1 MGRKKKNNLKRI
13 EQGNTFNNARKQLH
27 KNNEDAGEEIVFILE
42 SNSPPLTNEELEF
55 IQSMGDGVYFKP
67 RTRKTTIIEPGI
79 LKKWQLLGFTSF
91 RHYTGFNSFNNHV
104 GGVTETDLMQHLI
117 DTLASNKRSN

>member
-13 EQGNTFNNARKQLH
+13 EQGNTFNDVRKQVY
-27 KNNEDAGEEIVFILE
+27 KNNEEAGEEIVFILE
-42 SNSPPLTNEELEF
+42 SNSPPLTNEELEI

-67 RTRKTTIIEPGI
+67 RTRKTTIIEPGT

-91 RHYTGFNSFNNHV
+91 RHYTSFNSFNNQV

>member
-42 SNSPPLTNEELEF
+42 SNSPPLTNEELEI

-67 RTRKTTIIEPGI
+67 RTRKTTIIEPGT

-91 RHYTGFNSFNNHV
+91 RHYTGFNSFNNQV

-117 DTLASNKRSN
+117 DTLAFNKRSN

>member
-13 EQGNTFNNARKQLH
+13 EQGNTFNDVRKQVY
-27 KNNEDAGEEIVFILE
+27 KNNEEAGEEIVFILE
-42 SNSPPLTNEELEF
+42 SNSPPLTNEELEI

-67 RTRKTTIIEPGI
+67 RTRKTTIIEPGT

-91 RHYTGFNSFNNHV
+91 RHYTGFNSFNNQV
-104 GGVTETDLMQHLI
+104 GGVTETDLMQNLI

>member
-13 EQGNTFNNARKQLH
+13 EQGNTFNDVRKQVY
-27 KNNEDAGEEIVFILE
+27 KNNEEAGEEIVFILE
-42 SNSPPLTNEELEF
+42 SNSPPLTNEELEI

-67 RTRKTTIIEPGI
+67 RTRKTTIIEPGT
-79 LKKWQLLGFTSF
+79 LKKWQLLSFTSF
-91 RHYTGFNSFNNHV
+91 RHYTGFNSFNNQV

>member
-13 EQGNTFNNARKQLH
+13 EQGNTFNEVRKQVY
-27 KNNEDAGEEIVFILE
+27 KNNEEAGEEIVFILE
-42 SNSPPLTNEELEF
+42 SNSPPLTNEELEI

-67 RTRKTTIIEPGI
+67 RTRKTTIIEPGT

-91 RHYTGFNSFNNHV
+91 RHYTGFNSFNNQV

>member
-1 MGRKKKNNLKRI
+1 
-13 EQGNTFNNARKQLH
+13 
-27 KNNEDAGEEIVFILE
+27 EEIIFILE
-42 SNSPPLTNEELEF
+42 SNSPPLTNEELEI

-67 RTRKTTIIEPGI
+67 RTRKTTIIEPGT
-79 LKKWQLLGFTSF
+79 LKKWQLLNFTSY
-91 RHYTGFNSFNNHV
+91 RHYIGFNSFNNQV

>member
-13 EQGNTFNNARKQLH
+13 EQGNTFNDVRKQVY
-27 KNNEDAGEEIVFILE
+27 KNNEEAGEEIVFILE
-42 SNSPPLTNEELEF
+42 SNSPPLTNEELEI

-67 RTRKTTIIEPGI
+67 RTRKTTIIEPGT

-91 RHYTGFNSFNNHV
+91 RHYTGFNSFNNQG

>member
-42 SNSPPLTNEELEF
+42 SNSPPLTNEELEI

-67 RTRKTTIIEPGI
+67 KTRKTIIIEPGT

-91 RHYTGFNSFNNHV
+91 RHYIGFNSFNNQV

>member
-13 EQGNTFNNARKQLH
+13 EQGNTFNDVRKQVY
-27 KNNEDAGEEIVFILE
+27 KNNEEAGEEIVFILE
-42 SNSPPLTNEELEF
+42 SNSPPLTNEELEI

-67 RTRKTTIIEPGI
+67 RIRKTTIIEPGT

-91 RHYTGFNSFNNHV
+91 RHYTGFNSFNNQV

>member
-42 SNSPPLTNEELEF
+42 SNSPPLTNEELEI

-67 RTRKTTIIEPGI
+67 RTRKTTIIEPGT
-79 LKKWQLLGFTSF
+79 LKKWQLIGFTSF
-91 RHYTGFNSFNNHV
+91 RHYTGFNSFNNQV

>member
-1 MGRKKKNNLKRI
+1 MGKKKRNNLKRI
-13 EQGNTFNNARKQLH
+13 EQGNTFNDARKQVY
-27 KNNEDAGEEIVFILE
+27 KNNEEAGEEIVFILE
-42 SNSPPLTNEELEF
+42 SNSPPLTTEELE
-55 IQSMGDGVYFKP
+55 ILQSMGDGVYFKP
-67 RTRKTTIIEPGI
+67 RKRKTTIIEPGT

-91 RHYTGFNSFNNHV
+91 RHYAGFNSFNNQV